1 LSWTHKPLVALC
13 DARFMRIGTV
23 LEVNRYPVKSM
34 LGERLQQ
41 SPVDA
46 RGLVGD
52 RLWAV
57 LDPDGK
63 LGSGKSTKRFRRMD
77 GLLGCRA
84 ELVGD
89 GVAVTLPDGVRY
101 DGDDPALAPALSE
114 VVGRPVTLGREGAIP
129 HHDATPIHLLT
140 TASVRTVSALVGEP
154 VDPRRFRANLLLDVD
169 GDGFL
174 EDGWLGRRI
183 TIGDVE
189 LRITAPTARCVMV
202 DAAHDELPPDGRLL
216 KLISDQNELNLG
228 VKVDVIRGGT
238 LTAGTPATLH

>member
-1 LSWTHKPLVALC
+1 LSKSRVVALC
-13 DARFMRIGTV
+13 DAQLMRIGTV

-41 SPVDA
+41 SHVEA

-63 LGSGKSTKRFRRMD
+63 LGSGKSTNRFRRMD

-84 ELVGD
+84 ELAGD
-89 GVAVTLPDGVRY
+89 RVAVTLPDGVRY
-101 DGDDPALAPALSE
+101 DGDDPALAPALSA
-114 VVGRPVTLGREGAIP
+114 VVGRPVTLGREGATP
-129 HHDATPIHLLT
+129 HHDASPIHLLT
-140 TASVRTVSALVGEP
+140 TASLRAVSALVGEP

-169 GDGFL
+169 GEGFL

-189 LRITAPTARCVMV
+189 LRITASTARCVMV

-216 KLISDQNELNLG
+216 KLISDQNDLNLG
-228 VKVDVIRGGT
+228 VKVDVITGGT
-238 LTAGTPATLH
+238 LTAGTPATLS